1 MVRRKRTAASV
12 RMAKLKDASDTDTDD
27 VELVYFHSSDSK
39 NSPNQ
44 RNTRSRGLRNR
55 SINAESRGSRDTHSS
70 EPASRIS
77 WTSNHSRS
85 RVQRSFRWTQ
95 EEVNDLLRAVHTVTG
110 GITRDR
116 DFRTNRVPWDR
127 VCELLE
133 HRRQRTLTPANLY
146 TKWKRLPDSLKYSS
160 QNEQESNPERTD
172 SSDSA
177 SSQNQTQREIHS
189 SDVPSFNDSSQLHSV
204 EEIHSSD
211 LPESIDSSQLHCVPE
226 PSSTRKKFVL
236 RGEVQQPAAKVVDL
250 TDLCSSSPCSP
261 TTAEPTRPI
270 ETNERPK
277 RQTSTIVGHVLE
289 KPRKPKRKAP
299 SYNTTD
305 RTEMSQNDIA
315 YSIFCLERR
324 PHVKAA
330 FPWLSRSLQNTKLEE
345 MWRVVQDK
353 NPLANQIFI
362 AKEVKRA
369 DFNEVDNS
377 IESLAEKIVTK
388 RRKISDSEASES
400 SRFTTRNTETELSV
414 DDRSYEL
421 VFQSMKARFDQE
433 KQIYEDQIKV
443 LTDAVM
449 HRYHV
454 EGSDNSE
461 STIVSLR
468 TENFLMK
475 KRIQVLERK
484 LGIDVPKKRKRST
497 RSAAKFVGNAISS
510 SSASQSSSSSKTVIT
525 DEKLPNGCVVPQATV
540 ATTASQPNGKSCI
553 STVGGRNAHVMYQS
567 QSRGSPNGVKIA
579 APPYANFSDFIDKY
593 PIINHKASDP
603 PSYYLRRKAKRLN
616 NALNSSLSSQSTG
629 SKSVNRTTSQASN
642 SSVST
647 SSSLENFPKKT
658 PISQSVEVAPSRP
671 ESVCANS
678 KIIKRKSSNISNGK
692 HVVDSDSTESEE
704 ESFASEEEVYDV
716 EKILDSKTGSDNET
730 LYLVKWVGW
739 DDPTWEPKGNLLNCD
754 VALSELKS

>member
-1 MVRRKRTAASV
+1 MPNREVPEIHTPVSQRPVFLRLQIIRVVECSDLFAGRKKRSTTCCVPFIPSLEGSRAIEISV
-12 RMAKLKDASDTDTDD
+12 RIAFLGIACANCWSIVDN
-27 VELVYFHSSDSK
+27 ER
-39 NSPNQ
+39 SP
-44 RNTRSRGLRNR
+44 R
-55 SINAESRGSRDTHSS
+55 
-70 EPASRIS
+70 RICIQS
-77 WTSNHSRS
+77 
-85 RVQRSFRWTQ
+85 
-95 EEVNDLLRAVHTVTG
+95 
-110 GITRDR
+110 
-116 DFRTNRVPWDR
+116 
-127 VCELLE
+127 
-133 HRRQRTLTPANLY
+133 
-146 TKWKRLPDSLKYSS
+146 KRLPDELKYSS

-211 LPESIDSSQLHCVPE
+211 VLASNDSSQLHCVPE

-289 KPRKPKRKAP
+289 NPRKPKRKAP

-330 FPWLSRSLQNTKLEE
+330 FPWLSRSLQNAKLEE

-603 PSYYLRRKAKRLN
+603 PSYYLRRKAKRLK
-616 NALNSSLSSQSTG
+616 NALNSSLPSQSTE

-647 SSSLENFPKKT
+647 SSSLENFSKKT
-658 PISQSVEVAPSRP
+658 PISRRVEVAPSQP
-671 ESVCANS
+671 GSVCANS
-678 KIIKRKSSNISNGK
+678 NRIKRKCSNISNGK

-716 EKILDSKTGSDNET
+716 EKILDSKTSSDNET